1 MIVDQ
6 PCDQCRQIILSVSR
20 RLCAASEVLGQLAT
34 RDGRVAEIVRL
45 RAALERIA
53 AEGGVS
59 GVIAEEA
66 LRWK

>member
-1 MIVDQ
+1 MKE
-6 PCDQCRQIILSVSR
+6 PCEHCRPIILAVSR

-45 RAALERIA
+45 RAALEWIA
-53 AEGGVS
+53 AEGGVA